1 MAYRVVENRRLTARD
16 YLLTVKVPKELVG
29 KVKPGQ
35 FAMVQVRSSL
45 QFDPLLRRP
54 LGIFNFGSETL
65 SFLYRVYGRG
75 TELLT
80 RFEAGDTV
88 EILAPLGNSIPE
100 DAPRYLFIA
109 GGIGIGGLF
118 LAARLFKEMGKEVL
132 VLYGERSKENLSALP
147 FLEEYAIETILYTE
161 DGSAGKKGL
170 ITREL
175 PNFTNYTWVACGPT
189 PMLKAVKEEAEKLAV
204 ECYLSLD
211 RRMAC
216 GVGACL
222 GCTVETTSGYKRCCV
237 EGPIFKASEVIF
249 R

>member
-1 MAYRVVENRRLTARD
+1 MGYQVVENRHLTGRD
-16 YLLTVKVPKELVG
+16 YLLTVRAPDIAPKVRA
-29 KVKPGQ
+29 GQ
-35 FAMVQVRSSL
+35 FAMVQVRSPL

-54 LGIFNFGSETL
+54 LGIFNLEGEEV

-80 RFEAGDTV
+80 RFERGEEV
-88 EILAPLGNSIPE
+88 EVLAPLGNSIPE
-100 DAPRYLFIA
+100 NHSRYLFIA

-118 LAARLFKEMGKEVL
+118 LAARLFKEAGKEVL
-132 VLYGERSKENLSALP
+132 LLYGERSKENLSALP
-147 FLEEYAIETILYTE
+147 FLEKYGIETVVYTE
-161 DGSAGKKGL
+161 DGSYGRKGL
-170 ITREL
+170 ITAEL
-175 PNFTNYTWVACGPT
+175 SNFTGYTWVACGPT
-189 PMLKAVKEEAEKLAV
+189 PMLKAVKEEAERLGV

-237 EGPIFKASEVIF
+237 EGPIFKAAEVIF
-249 R
+249 K

>member
-1 MAYRVVENRRLTARD
+1 MSFKVVENYRVCGRD
-16 YLLTVKVPKELVG
+16 FLLTVEADEETVR

-35 FAMVQVRSSL
+35 FGMVQVRSRL

-54 LGIFNFGSETL
+54 LGIFNVEGNRV

-80 RFEAGDTV
+80 KVEPGETV
-88 EILAPLGNSIPE
+88 EVLMPLGNSIPE
-100 DAPRYLFIA
+100 NREKYLFIA

-118 LAARLFKEMGKEVL
+118 LAAKWFKEAGKQV
-132 VLYGERSKENLSALP
+132 VVVYGERNSENLSGLP
-147 FLEEYAIETILYTE
+147 FLDKYGLETVVYTE
-161 DGSAGKKGL
+161 DGSYGRKGL
-170 ITREL
+170 VTEGL
-175 PNFTNYTWVACGPT
+175 EEFKDYTWVACGPT
-189 PMLKAVKEEAEKLAV
+189 PMLKAVKEAAEELGI

-222 GCTVETTSGYKRCCV
+222 GCTVKTTEGYKRCCV
-237 EGPIFKASEVIF
+237 EGPIFKAEEVIF
-249 R
+249 